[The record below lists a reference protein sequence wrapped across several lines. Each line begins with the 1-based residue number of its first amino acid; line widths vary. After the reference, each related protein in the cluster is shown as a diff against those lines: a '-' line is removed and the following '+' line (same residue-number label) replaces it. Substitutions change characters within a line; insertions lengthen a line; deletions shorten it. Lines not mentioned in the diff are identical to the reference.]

1 MVIMRPDKKPHYYQA
16 QLPLPK
22 KSIWERFPES
32 KRLRCRH
39 LLVQMLQQVTLGT
52 SPERKDHE

>member
-1 MVIMRPDKKPHYYQA
+1 MRPDKKPHYYQA

-39 LLVQMLQQVTLGT
+39 LLVQMLQEVTLGT